1 MAETAQ
7 LAPELSPIDQLLKT
21 LGMTRD
27 DLDKRSRQM
36 RQFLD
41 NDGAR
46 GADVVPSVTAPAPEA
61 QPCTRLS
68 RSQSAY
74 ARPISRASS
83 MAGRDASPPA
93 TPVKAEPR
101 DATVPLSMEAV
112 IERQNQSRR
121 EKKRK
126 EKASGRAPMGHPPS
140 PTPSASRAA
149 SVASSRGVSVQ
160 PLASRST
167 DNANQMSAS
176 LLTPSMSKY
185 YREHTLVEPMK
196 ASART
201 MTAPASTSS
210 ATSTASTAP
219 AKSSQPP
226 SSSASYNP
234 YLAYPRYLPLPY
246 PAAGGSGA
254 QPVTPQANRTLPRD
268 TTFSS
273 NSFPPS
279 SPPQASP
286 QSSPAHGI
294 VNLVS
299 SPGGP
304 ANGSPSQETD
314 NEAMPFKLPPG
325 PYSPF
330 KPERSYA
337 AIIGQAIL
345 SSPEHRLTLQEIYDW
360 ITIVY
365 PYFKRGETT
374 WMNSIRHVLS
384 TTVVFRK
391 VPRDRS
397 VGRSLWAIWDQDL
410 ECFEGGGFKKHKC
423 KDANV
428 KEPSR
433 SNRRKRAAD
442 DEDAAVV
449 ERASKKARPALD
461 SPPSPAPAPTLHA
474 QPLFPPTRPA
484 THHQPYYTATEQPPG
499 IIFPPLPATSN
510 FQRVAMSAVAAASS
524 SSSSFPASQNGSE
537 HGEQDGDLDDGS
549 PVEPP
554 AMRRRPPRS
563 TGSIS
568 SLPSVPALTPNHSS
582 SSPPSSM
589 PPSSD
594 ADFSA
599 AEDDDDYSSNKH
611 RSSND
616 TVTGTELDIELP
628 PDSDM
633 TSDGLMHPA
642 PLYSRS
648 RSSSSALQPG
658 IMLDAARP
666 PSAGSSSSSSSSRLP
681 GKRLSLNDLIDIPDV
696 SFSSIPSTACT
707 DLKQDPR
714 PLPPI
719 RSPSSPGY
727 RHSESTRV
735 HVLRRSVSPGPPSTP
750 PPRQARKRS
759 LQYSPSGG
767 RSPLSQMSPVTS
779 LEHYKSHL
787 DHPMAGQSSS
797 HMRSPPNGTARQT
810 TPPRRMVTPP
820 RKSVTL
826 ANLWPHTS
834 PYRTPTRGY
843 PGMSPF
849 RTPNG
854 RLVLDD
860 YDTSALLDEE
870 VRRSA
875 LRGMGDSPG
884 GFFGKG
890 RSHLLYDSPGALDTS
905 PGTAGP
911 RYY

>member
-1 MAETAQ
+1 MAEPEQPAQ
-7 LAPELSPIDQLLKT
+7 DISPIDQLLKT

-46 GADVVPSVTAPAPEA
+46 GADVVPSAAPSASTP
-61 QPCTRLS
+61 QPAARLNRSTSAYTRPMSRTSS
-68 RSQSAY
+68 RS
-74 ARPISRASS
+74 
-83 MAGRDASPPA
+83 GRDASPPA

-126 EKASGRAPMGHPPS
+126 EKASGRTGMGHPPS

-160 PLASRST
+160 PQVCRST
-167 DNANQMSAS
+167 DNVNQMGQSM
-176 LLTPSMSKY
+176 LTPAMSKY

-196 ASART
+196 ATART
-201 MTAPASTSS
+201 MTAPASTSITAA
-210 ATSTASTAP
+210 ATAAPLHPPPSTVPAKPAQSAP
-219 AKSSQPP
+219 A
-226 SSSASYNP
+226 ANSYNP

-246 PAAGGSGA
+246 PANGPGA

-273 NSFPPS
+273 NSLPPS

-286 QSSPAHGI
+286 QSSPVHGI

-299 SPGGP
+299 SPGP
-304 ANGSPSQETD
+304 ANAPSQECD
-314 NEAMPFKLPPG
+314 NEALPFKLPAG

-410 ECFEGGGFKKHKC
+410 ECFEGGGFKKQKS
-423 KDANV
+423 KDASV
-428 KEPSR
+428 KEGNR
-433 SNRRKRAAD
+433 GGRRKRAAD
-442 DEDAAVV
+442 DDDAGPS
-449 ERASKKARPALD
+449 ERASKKARPTSD
-461 SPPSPAPAPTLHA
+461 SPNSPAAVPTLHA
-474 QPLFPPTRPA
+474 QPLFPSTRPA
-484 THHQPYYTATEQPPG
+484 THHQPYYSSAEQPPG
-499 IIFPPLPATSN
+499 LIFPPLPATSN
-510 FQRVAMSAVAAASS
+510 FQRVALSAIAAASS
-524 SSSSFPASQNGSE
+524 SSSTTPIDASQNVHE
-537 HGEQDGDLDDGS
+537 HVEREEEAECGS

-554 AMRRRPPRS
+554 SMRRRPPRS
-563 TGSIS
+563 TGSVS
-568 SLPSVPALTPNHSS
+568 SLPSIPALTPNHSS

-599 AEDDDDYSSNKH
+599 AEEDDDYSSNKH
-611 RSSND
+611 ESSND
-616 TVTGTELDIELP
+616 TVTGNGVDVDIPL
-628 PDSDM
+628 DSDM
-633 TSDGLMHPA
+633 ASGGMEHGLMESA

-658 IMLDAARP
+658 ISLEAARP
-666 PSAGSSSSSSSSRLP
+666 SSAGSSSSTSSSRLP
-681 GKRLSLNDLIDIPDV
+681 GKRLSLNDLIDIPD
-696 SFSSIPSTACT
+696 
-707 DLKQDPR
+707 DPR

-719 RSPSSPGY
+719 RSPESPGY
-727 RHSESTRV
+727 RQSASTRV
-735 HVLRRSVSPGPPSTP
+735 HLLRRSVSPSGPPTT

-759 LQYSPSGG
+759 LHHSPTGG
-767 RSPLSQMSPVTS
+767 RSPLSQMSPIIS
-779 LEHYKSHL
+779 HDHYKAHR
-787 DHPMAGQSSS
+787 DYPMPGQSSS
-797 HMRSPPNGTARQT
+797 YTRSPPAGRQI
-810 TPPRRMVTPP
+810 TPPTRMVTPP
-820 RKSVTL
+820 RKPVTL

-843 PGMSPF
+843 PGISPY

-860 YDTSALLDEE
+860 YDTTALLDEE

-890 RSHLLYDSPGALDTS
+890 RSHLLYESPGALDTS
-905 PGTAGP
+905 PGATAP